1 VTVWDDA
8 FRTILNDDDLAESAT
23 YYAGGSGP
31 GVALRAI
38 RTAPDAA
45 EFAFGQSVVQATD
58 VLNLAVADLAQVAVG
73 DVFLL
78 ADGSQLTVV
87 AEPMRDDI
95 NIAWRVMCRR

>member
-1 VTVWDDA
+1 MTVWDDA

>member
-1 VTVWDDA
+1 M
-8 FRTILNDDDLAESAT
+8 
-23 YYAGGSGP
+23 
-31 GVALRAI
+31 ALRAI

-45 EFAFGQSVVQATD
+45 EFAFGQGVVQATD

-78 ADGSQLTVV
+78 SDSSQLTVV
-87 AEPMRDDI
+87 SEPMRDNI

>member
-1 VTVWDDA
+1 MTVWDDA

-78 ADGSQLTVV
+78 ADGSELTVV

>member
-58 VLNLAVADLAQVAVG
+58 VLNLAVADLAQVAIG

-78 ADGSQLTVV
+78 ADGSELTVV

>member
-1 VTVWDDA
+1 MTVWDDA
-8 FRTILNDDDLAESAT
+8 LQTILNEDDLAEAIT
-23 YYAGGSGP
+23 YYPGGSGP

-45 EFAFGQSVVQATD
+45 EFAFGQGVVQATD

-78 ADGSQLTVV
+78 SDGSQLTVV
-87 AEPMRDDI
+87 SEPMRDNI

>member
-1 VTVWDDA
+1 
-8 FRTILNDDDLAESAT
+8 
-23 YYAGGSGP
+23 
-31 GVALRAI
+31 
-38 RTAPDAA
+38 
-45 EFAFGQSVVQATD
+45 VVQATD

-87 AEPMRDDI
+87 AEPMRDNI